1 MNDNLF
7 YTLVSLFFIALVYP
21 LYRLIKVVQ
30 QEIWMYKN
38 RNRPR
43 VVNQLLWKIA
53 YSKGK

>member
-7 YTLVSLFFIALVYP
+7 YTLVSLFFIVLVYP
-21 LYRLIKVVQ
+21 LYRLIKVVW

-38 RNRPR
+38 RDRPR